1 MSYNYTGI
9 TANAIGLLS
18 LNAFNDS
25 KPFYEEHKEELKQN
39 IVIPMRQIVLD
50 LSDLMCEIDPL
61 TDANPVY
68 SVSRI
73 RRDTRRTK
81 NKQLYRDNL
90 WLFMRRNKFSYPFA
104 PFYWFEFTPQTYA
117 FGLGMWTERQTQFD
131 AVREKILAEPDRWFS
146 ALDATK
152 SAGLTYNVRDYYKK
166 DKIPNAPEK
175 LKPYLNAKNAEFFYI
190 STDLG
195 RLADT
200 SLIDELRLM
209 LDISSPMY
217 KFLIEAY
224 DKAFSEGMINADYYR
239 R

>member
-81 NKQLYRDNL
+81 NKQL
-90 WLFMRRNKFSYPFA
+90 
-104 PFYWFEFTPQTYA
+104 
-117 FGLGMWTERQTQFD
+117 
-131 AVREKILAEPDRWFS
+131 
-146 ALDATK
+146 
-152 SAGLTYNVRDYYKK
+152 
-166 DKIPNAPEK
+166 
-175 LKPYLNAKNAEFFYI
+175 
-190 STDLG
+190 
-195 RLADT
+195 
-200 SLIDELRLM
+200 
-209 LDISSPMY
+209 
-217 KFLIEAY
+217 
-224 DKAFSEGMINADYYR
+224 
-239 R
+239 